1 LKEGK
6 TFSAIV
12 ILVVVVVVVVVVV
25 AASVEILV
33 GKKRHKTRV

>member
-12 ILVVVVVVVVVVV
+12 IVVVVVVVV

>member
-12 ILVVVVVVVVVVV
+12 ILVVVVVVV